1 MKKSTVL
8 FIFLAIIIILLAVFN
23 LLAGSVDIPASDVF
37 RILTGQFGGKE
48 SWRFIILESRLP
60 QTLAALLSGSA
71 LAASGLLL
79 QTAFRNP
86 LAGPDVFG
94 INSGASLGVAIV
106 MFATGG
112 SMSAMLFTATG
123 FMALLLAAFAGAI
136 GVSALI
142 LFLSTLVRSN
152 VLLLIIGLMVG
163 YVASSAVSLLNFFA
177 TEDGVRRYVLW
188 GMGNFGGLSLTH
200 LPLFSATILL
210 SLLGSFALVKP
221 LNAMLLGVNYAES
234 LGINTRRTRNIL
246 LIVTG
251 LLTAIVTAFCGPI
264 SFIGLAVP
272 HIARLIFATD
282 NHRLL
287 LPGTLLSGSAVTL
300 LCNLL
305 CTFPGIAG
313 ILPINSITP
322 LLGAPVIIY
331 VLLKLGAKSNS

>member
-23 LLAGSVDIPASDVF
+23 LLAGSVDIPAPDVF

-123 FMALLLAAFAGAI
+123 FMAILLAAFAGAI

-331 VLLKLGAKSNS
+331 VLLKLGAKSNG

>member
-123 FMALLLAAFAGAI
+123 FMAILLAAFAGAI

-177 TEDGVRRYVLW
+177 TEDGV
-188 GMGNFGGLSLTH
+188 
-200 LPLFSATILL
+200 
-210 SLLGSFALVKP
+210 
-221 LNAMLLGVNYAES
+221 
-234 LGINTRRTRNIL
+234 
-246 LIVTG
+246 
-251 LLTAIVTAFCGPI
+251 
-264 SFIGLAVP
+264 
-272 HIARLIFATD
+272 
-282 NHRLL
+282 
-287 LPGTLLSGSAVTL
+287 
-300 LCNLL
+300 
-305 CTFPGIAG
+305 
-313 ILPINSITP
+313 
-322 LLGAPVIIY
+322 
-331 VLLKLGAKSNS
+331 